1 MCLGTIAISGCYRP
15 WLPCS
20 SPKRAAQRGICLPR
34 TLPEVDYSGVR
45 YQVYILN
52 RDMVEFRL
60 FVPIDMPRGWLGHPV
75 PAIIK
80 TCAGVAMPSQ
90 RVRNKLIYLINLW
103 SWLDPLVRVARTGLA
118 GPSVGPPDCSAGG
131 SGGRQDPAKKRKG
144 EGSGRSVGA
153 SERKLGSHQAVVP
166 DNSSCGSWFCG
177 GMCLSGM
184 CI

>member
-1 MCLGTIAISGCYRP
+1 
-15 WLPCS
+15 
-20 SPKRAAQRGICLPR
+20 
-34 TLPEVDYSGVR
+34 
-45 YQVYILN
+45 
-52 RDMVEFRL
+52 MVEFRL

-80 TCAGVAMPSQ
+80 TCAGVAMPSLRVRVHCQ
-90 RVRNKLIYLINLW
+90 AGNEIEIGIPERVRNKLIYLINLW

-144 EGSGRSVGA
+144 ERSGRSVGA

-166 DNSSCGSWFCG
+166 NNSSCGSWFCG